1 MNTLN
6 VLGLATFIAM
16 TILFFIV
23 RSYPI
28 IFHIVCAILIGG
40 FVHWT
45 GRKLQMSSMGEWTLL
60 TVGLV
65 LYWFGLVIV
74 RVMLT
79 RSVSLRMLADYDR
92 REQSVT
98 SSGGIAARLEDA
110 THFGLM
116 VAKGEQYVL
125 TLFGRLIA
133 GIVAFSYTILRIR

>member
-1 MNTLN
+1 MNTFN

-28 IFHIVCAILIGG
+28 IFHIVCAILIGA

-45 GRKLQMSSMGEWTLL
+45 GRKLHMNSIGEWTLL

-98 SSGGIAARLEDA
+98 SADGIAARLEDA

-116 VAKGEQYVL
+116 VAKGDGYGL